1 MKSLLCLLVPVCL
14 TASAQTMSPQ
24 PPTPQININ
33 TIANLPAMKIGPN
46 DLLQIAVY
54 ESPEL
59 SGTVRVNGDGF
70 IQLPMVREGI
80 YAGGLYPRELELRIQ
95 QALAYEN
102 LVVDPVVTVN
112 VAEYQSRSVSV
123 VGEVH
128 HPLTFQAI
136 GNVTLL
142 DAIAKAE
149 GISDTAGDEVL
160 VTYGKERPAA
170 AVRRIPIRDLM
181 SGKSPELNLPLHG
194 GEEIRVPQQG
204 HLSVVGNVRKPGL
217 FPIGR
222 DEQPTVLNAIA
233 ETQGLTQYA
242 SKRAYIY
249 RSVDSQKVKQEIPV
263 ELAKIMDRKVPDV
276 PLQAGDILYVPDDH
290 TRRNTLGLVDKLIG
304 VGSITSSAV
313 VYASER

>member
-1 MKSLLCLLVPVCL
+1 MKKLLCFLVPVCL
-14 TASAQTMSPQ
+14 TASAQTVTSQ

-70 IQLPMVREGI
+70 IRMPMVREAI
-80 YAGGLYPRELELRIQ
+80 YTGGLYPGELELRVQ
-95 QALAYEN
+95 QALTYEK

-149 GISDTAGDEVL
+149 GISETAGDEVL
-160 VTYGKERPAA
+160 VSDGKGRPASPA
-170 AVRRIPIRDLM
+170 RRIPVRELM
-181 SGKSPELNLPLHG
+181 SGKSPELNIVLHG
-194 GEEIRVPQQG
+194 GEEIRIPQGG

-217 FPIGR
+217 FPISR

-233 ETQGLTQYA
+233 ETQGLAQFA

-249 RSVDSQKVKQEIPV
+249 RTVDTQKTKQEIPV
-263 ELAKIMDRKVPDV
+263 ELAKIMDRKAPDV

-290 TRRNTLGLVDKLIG
+290 SKRATLGLVDKLIG
-304 VGSITSSAV
+304 LGSITSSAV
-313 VYASER
+313 VYAGER